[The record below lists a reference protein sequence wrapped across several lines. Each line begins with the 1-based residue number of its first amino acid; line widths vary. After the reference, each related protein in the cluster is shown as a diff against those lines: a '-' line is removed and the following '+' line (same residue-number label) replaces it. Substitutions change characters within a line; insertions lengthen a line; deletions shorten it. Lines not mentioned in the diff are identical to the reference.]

1 MLNKAT
7 VVIPRE
13 DKMKK
18 TLFFIMLL
26 SLGSA
31 ANAGGLSTRHQS
43 SLQHTV
49 DAQTATY
56 SRVGNS
62 FSVSGTNV
70 TTSHTA
76 AGASSAT
83 ANGIGVNTYDGTTG
97 VATVGSITGTQT
109 GSGSFSFAQS
119 FTKGDIA
126 GTASEYSD
134 FGSVTITSAGT
145 QTSSA
150 NAPGTVTA
158 AHAITLTGTG
168 NIGSTTT
175 GQFVSEV
182 TIFD

>member
-1 MLNKAT
+1 M
-7 VVIPRE
+7 
-13 DKMKK
+13 
-18 TLFFIMLL
+18 
-26 SLGSA
+26 
-31 ANAGGLSTRHQS
+31 
-43 SLQHTV
+43 
-49 DAQTATY
+49 
-56 SRVGNS
+56 
-62 FSVSGTNV
+62 

-126 GTASEYSD
+126 GTASEYAD
-134 FGSVTITSAGT
+134 FGSVSVTTAGT
-145 QTSSA
+145 QNSSA
-150 NAPGTVTA
+150 NAPGTITA

-168 NIGSTTT
+168 NVGTSTTA
-175 GQFVSEV
+175 QFVSEV

>member
-1 MLNKAT
+1 MIKLLFNLKESKIFQFIVISIIILNAIT
-7 VVIPRE
+7 
-13 DKMKK
+13 
-18 TLFFIMLL
+18 
-26 SLGSA
+26 
-31 ANAGGLSTRHQS
+31 
-43 SLQHTV
+43 
-49 DAQTATY
+49 
-56 SRVGNS
+56 
-62 FSVSGTNV
+62 
-70 TTSHTA
+70 
-76 AGASSAT
+76 
-83 ANGIGVNTYDGTTG
+83 IGVNTYDGTTG

-145 QTSSA
+145 QNSSA